1 MRISESEL
9 EVLSSAVI
17 AALLKQGF
25 VHAKV
30 DEKTLV
36 RRIRKLLVD
45 NLRTEAELEE
55 EAERLADR
63 HAREMAGMDHRKV
76 VVGIKQ
82 RLAKEKGFTL

>member
-1 MRISESEL
+1 MRINESEL
-9 EVLSSAVI
+9 EVLSAAVI

-25 VHAKV
+25 VHAKA

-76 VVGIKQ
+76 VLGIKQ
-82 RLAKEKGFTL
+82 RLAKERGFTL